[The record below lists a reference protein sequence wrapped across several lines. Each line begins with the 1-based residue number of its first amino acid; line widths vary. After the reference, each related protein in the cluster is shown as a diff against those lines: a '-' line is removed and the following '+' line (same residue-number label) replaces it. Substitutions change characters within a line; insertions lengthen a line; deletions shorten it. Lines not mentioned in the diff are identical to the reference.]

1 MENNNNKTIQEV
13 VLTKISESGENVFN
27 NVVNKFVDIEINSRV
42 DLIMSGCKKQDELE
56 KMIKKISKNDVI
68 TYIDGQAVE
77 VMSQARYDEIKKQ
90 KEKLN
95 RLVSCLNDALNK
107 NSSETYKVL
116 QEVIQKLGDDNGNKK
131 QGDTNS
137 ESK

>member
-1 MENNNNKTIQEV
+1 MENNNNRTIQEV

-95 RLVSCLNDALNK
+95 RLVSCLYEALNK

>member
-1 MENNNNKTIQEV
+1 MQNNNKTIQEV

-95 RLVSCLNDALNK
+95 RLVSCLYEALNK

>member
-1 MENNNNKTIQEV
+1 MQNNNKTIQEV
-13 VLTKISESGENVFN
+13 VLTKISESDENVFN

-95 RLVSCLNDALNK
+95 RLVFCLNEALNK